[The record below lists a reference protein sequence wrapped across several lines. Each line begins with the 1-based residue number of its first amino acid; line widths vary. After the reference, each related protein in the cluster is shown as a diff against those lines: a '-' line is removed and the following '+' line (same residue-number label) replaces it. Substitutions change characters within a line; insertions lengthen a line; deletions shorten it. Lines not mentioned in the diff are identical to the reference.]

1 MYACSPPKGSRPAQ
15 HCTRRPNYMQK
26 VPRTI
31 HNDATCTCACN
42 TDSLCSR
49 HKCHLFV
56 ACESLWISTPEPPL
70 LTCYMA
76 KRSGALIRSA
86 RDEHVRSEWCSFYIA
101 LSDLV
106 RLHQVVIIGQP
117 LRWRSRPARTG
128 SNACGTVQSRADST
142 KPIAAKSSE
151 RHTHPHTCTTSLSFG
166 LANSTSRASKHYIAC
181 CRVWVNQARFHSLLA
196 KCAAVM
202 EEHSLVPTCQ
212 PMCQPLSI
220 RLRHPHLS
228 YKSLP
233 AGATRCNPAG
243 RRCMPREN
251 CRRDQPHQINHTALT
266 RCFVG
271 KSQDSNFRFSS
282 SQHSWLQARA
292 ADLQRMHSARWVQI
306 GHLYSLV
313 SD

>member
-1 MYACSPPKGSRPAQ
+1 MRN
-15 HCTRRPNYMQK
+15 R
-26 VPRTI
+26 
-31 HNDATCTCACN
+31 
-42 TDSLCSR
+42 
-49 HKCHLFV
+49 
-56 ACESLWISTPEPPL
+56 PEP
-70 LTCYMA
+70 
-76 KRSGALIRSA
+76 
-86 RDEHVRSEWCSFYIA
+86 
-101 LSDLV
+101 
-106 RLHQVVIIGQP
+106 
-117 LRWRSRPARTG
+117 SRQYKTY
-128 SNACGTVQSRADST
+128 SSQKQRAT
-142 KPIAAKSSE
+142 
-151 RHTHPHTCTTSLSFG
+151 HTHPHTCTTSLSFG

-181 CRVWVNQARFHSLLA
+181 CRVWVNQARFHILLA